1 MQKYLQLTDAVG
13 QEHLINLNYVAI
25 VNSVSSTECRI
36 KNFNTEVGTPV
47 VITHA
52 ADTVSDEF
60 QAYIVEQMQTALASS
75 WSKPV
80 LVCEPRVALAINTI
94 T

>member
-13 QEHLINLNYVAI
+13 QEHLINLNLVAI
-25 VNSVSSTECRI
+25 VNSASSTECRI
-36 KNFNTEVGTPV
+36 KNFSTELGTPV

-60 QAYIVEQMQTALASS
+60 QAYILEQMQTALASS

>member
-13 QEHLINLNYVAI
+13 QEHLINLNHVAI

-36 KNFNTEVGTPV
+36 KNFSTEVGTPV

-52 ADTVSDEF
+52 ADTVTDEF
-60 QAYIVEQMQTALASS
+60 QAYILEQMQTALASS

-80 LVCEPRVALAINTI
+80 LVCKPRVALAINTI